1 MLSAIL
7 KFIKQAPEPVK
18 TSTEALFYAA
28 VQKQIPLIVFDP
40 QGFILE
46 ANDLFLA
53 VVGYSPDEI
62 AGQHHKIF
70 CDMHYA
76 RSTEY
81 TKFWQSL
88 AQGIPHSK
96 TFTRYK
102 KDGSAIALE
111 ATYFPVMEEGK
122 VVRIVKFASDATEK
136 TAQLKDQHAIIQAL
150 HKSQAVIEF
159 EPDGTIITAN
169 DNFLQSVGYSLQ
181 QIKGKHHKIFCT
193 SDFYSQH
200 PHFWA
205 ELAKGQFKSGRFQ
218 RLNASNQSIWLEA
231 TYNPIYGDNGKVV
244 KVIKFASDISADI
257 KQEQAVEHAANLAMH
272 ASLETVEVV
281 VSSKTQMQAL
291 RDNSAVISKEMQ
303 EATHQISNLNEDSRQ
318 ISAIVTTIRSIADQT
333 NLLAL
338 NAAIEAARAAEHG
351 RGFAVV
357 ADEVRNLA
365 SRTSTST
372 QEIES
377 VVSRNMEL
385 TALAMQ
391 KMNNAS
397 TFATDGARLV
407 EQVHQSQDLIEQV
420 SKTVTN
426 TIAALTQQRAA
437 QEI

>member
-1 MLSAIL
+1 MLNSIFQFMKPKPLSVQTPPA
-7 KFIKQAPEPVK
+7 E
-18 TSTEALFYAA
+18 LFYKA

-46 ANDLFLA
+46 ANDLFLT
-53 VVGYSPDEI
+53 VVGYSQDEI
-62 AGQHHKIF
+62 TGQHHKMF
-70 CDMHYA
+70 CDMHYV
-76 RSTEY
+76 RSTDY

-111 ATYFPVMEEGK
+111 ATYFPVMEGDK
-122 VVRIVKFASDATEK
+122 VVRIVKFASDVTEK
-136 TAQLKDQHAIIQAL
+136 TAQLKDQHAIILAL

-159 EPDGTIITAN
+159 EPDGTIINAN
-169 DNFLQSVGYSLQ
+169 ENFLQSVGYSLQ

-193 SDFYSQH
+193 ADFYQQH
-200 PHFWA
+200 PHFWS
-205 ELAKGQFKSGRFQ
+205 ELAKGQFKSGRFE
-218 RLNASNQSIWLEA
+218 RINASNQSIWLEA
-231 TYNPIYGDNGKVV
+231 TYNPIYGDNGKII

-257 KQEQAVEHAANLAMH
+257 KKEQAVADAANLAMNS
-272 ASLETVEVV
+272 SLETVDVV
-281 VSSKTQMQAL
+281 LSSKTQMQAL
-291 RDNSAVISKEMQ
+291 VENSALISTEIS
-303 EATHQISNLNEDSRQ
+303 EATSHISNLNEDSRQ

-338 NAAIEAARAAEHG
+338 NAAIEAARAGEHG

-377 VVSRNMEL
+377 VVLRNMQL
-385 TALAMQ
+385 TTQAMQ
-391 KMNNAS
+391 KMANVSA
-397 TFATDGARLV
+397 FATQGTTLI
-407 EQVHQSQDLIEQV
+407 EGVHQSQNQIEQV
-420 SKTVTN
+420 SKAVTN
-426 TIAALTQQRAA
+426 TIAALTYQKSG
-437 QEI
+437 